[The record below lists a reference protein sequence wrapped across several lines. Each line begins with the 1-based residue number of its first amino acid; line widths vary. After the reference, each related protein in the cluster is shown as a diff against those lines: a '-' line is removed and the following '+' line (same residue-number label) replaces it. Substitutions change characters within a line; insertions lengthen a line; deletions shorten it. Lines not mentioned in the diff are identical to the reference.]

1 MRSTSLN
8 LKIFLL
14 TLFILLAE
22 LILLTVIIQF
32 IIRRQ
37 IVDDGGRKVETT
49 ARLIA
54 ADPRIVNAFAL
65 QDPSEVLQPL
75 TLRMM
80 ELTEVSFIVIIDTDS
95 IRYSHPDPE
104 KIGLHFVG
112 GDEQPV
118 LQGKDY
124 VSIARG
130 TLGISIRAFVP
141 IRNPRNQV
149 IGAAVVGLLL
159 ENLKEIQRVITST
172 LYLVS
177 ALGSIIGGIG
187 AFLLARHVKKSI
199 YGLEPKEIANLL
211 TQHHAII
218 SSIREGVLAI
228 DLERRIILIN
238 EQAKKILKI
247 QENPIGQDVYQ
258 FIPQSRLPD
267 VIANKRPIL
276 DSEMNI
282 DRAHI
287 MTNRLPLFH
296 AGDIIGAV
304 ATFRDMSEIQELAE
318 ELTEVKSYIS
328 ALRAQHHEHLNHLQV
343 VSGLM
348 QLSHYA
354 EAVSFINSMTEY
366 QQAISDFILENIK
379 DPGLSGLILAKI
391 RDAEEKGIEV
401 NLNPDTDIPRLEK
414 GVLSDIVSICGNL
427 IQNAIDELVLYRKED
442 RHPRID
448 LFLVLTNMGLYIEVG
463 DNGRG
468 LAVQPSGDIF
478 KEGVSTKGSP
488 KSRGMGLALVKFLTE
503 KRKGTIHFDSS
514 DRGCLFTVRIPAAN
528 LEGRT

>member
-1 MRSTSLN
+1 MRAISLN

-14 TLFILLAE
+14 TLIILLAE

-54 ADPRIVNAFAL
+54 ADPRIVDAFTL

-75 TLRMM
+75 TLRMT

-95 IRYSHPDPE
+95 IRYSHPDPT

-118 LQGKDY
+118 LQGEDY

-141 IRNPRNQV
+141 IRNPQDRIV
-149 IGAAVVGLLL
+149 GAAVVGLLL
-159 ENLKEIQRVITST
+159 ENLRAIQRVITST
-172 LYLVS
+172 LYLVA

-199 YGLEPKEIANLL
+199 YGLEPQEIANLL
-211 TQHHAII
+211 TQHHTII
-218 SSIREGVLAI
+218 SSMREGVLAI
-228 DLERRIILIN
+228 DLQRQIILIN

-247 QENPIGQDVYQ
+247 QGDPIGQDIYR

-267 VIANKRPIL
+267 VIASKRPIL

-282 DRAHI
+282 DQTHI

-296 AGDIIGAV
+296 RGAIIGAV
-304 ATFRDMSEIQELAE
+304 ATFRDMSELQELAE
-318 ELTEVKSYIS
+318 ELTEVKHYIN

-348 QLSHYA
+348 QLSHYP

-366 QQAISDFILENIK
+366 QQEISDFILENIA
-379 DPGLSGLILAKI
+379 DPALSGLILAKI

-401 NLNPDTDIPRLEK
+401 NLNPDTEIPRLEK
-414 GVLSDIVSICGNL
+414 TALKDIVSICGNL
-427 IQNAIDELVLYRKED
+427 IQNAIDELVLCSAAD
-442 RHPRID
+442 RRSRID
-448 LFLVLTNMGLYIEVG
+448 LFLVLTDTGLYIEVG

-468 LAVQPSGDIF
+468 LAGHLSGEIF
-478 KEGVSTKGSP
+478 KAGVSTKGSP
-488 KSRGMGLALVKFLTE
+488 ESRGMGLALVKTLTE
-503 KRKGTIHFDSS
+503 QRKGTVRCDSS
-514 DRGCLFTVRIPAAN
+514 ERGCRFSVRIPAAN
-528 LEGRT
+528 LERRR